1 MKKFIITIFIIFCS
15 LAFPLNSQAVFA
27 EENNLDNYNDPK
39 YTNFNILSQDNFY
52 VLNSQTNQI
61 EHYFKGEISSFGSF
75 GEEETLGQFTTVL
88 KMIVL
93 KNGEIA
99 VFDNL
104 KKLHFFD
111 SNYNHIK
118 TIKTIKQNIN
128 NNTSFKTIEKISDIK
143 SDIYS
148 NVYLIDYINGYILK
162 ANSSSSNFEV
172 IKEIS
177 VSENSK
183 LTILNNSNEI
193 ALVDETKLYI
203 NNQDISLSSQAKEI
217 FTDAKNYIFIAFEN
231 KISKYANT
239 DLKDEI
245 QIENANYFSIDQET
259 GKIFF
264 WQNGKINSIS
274 DFASNI
280 QNLPAPV
287 DDKQKIALKSVV
299 EIFKCNQ
306 TTALLK
312 TPYSYDP
319 IITIAEND
327 KVVVLSKSQDIAINY
342 YYVMLEKNAC
352 TYLGYVQKKFLSEE
366 ISQTLN
372 LKTVPVRKN
381 IQCFK
386 YPNQN
391 QDYKLFTLDIT
402 KTYNT
407 ISQITLNSET
417 FYAISFENSIVYANI
432 NDLIEQDYYNSIS
445 VYLITNATISPY
457 NNEIVTIY
465 EDENKTNAILT
476 KTNKCNVKLISS
488 KNGMSEIEILEN
500 NTILHGFVET
510 KFIVNQNDYAIP
522 LTIII
527 SLICIIMLTVI
538 IFKFKKDRSKKF
550 NN

>member
-1 MKKFIITIFIIFCS
+1 MKRFIIAIFIIFCS
-15 LAFPLNSQAVFA
+15 LVFPIYSQVVFA

-61 EHYFKGEISSFGSF
+61 EHYYKGEISSFGSY
-75 GEEETLGQFTTVL
+75 GEDETLGQFTTVL
-88 KMIVL
+88 KMIVT

-111 SNYNHIK
+111 SNHNHIK
-118 TIKTIKQNIN
+118 TIKTIKQTIN
-128 NNTSFKTIEKISDIK
+128 GTSSFKTVEKISDIK

-148 NVYLIDYINGYILK
+148 NVYLIDYVNGYILK

-172 IKEIS
+172 IDEVS

-183 LTILNNSNEI
+183 LTVLNNSNET
-193 ALVDETKLYI
+193 ALVDETKFYY
-203 NNQDISLSSQAKEI
+203 NNQNISLSSPAKDI
-217 FTDAKNYIFIAFEN
+217 FTDAKNYIYIVSEN
-231 KISKYANT
+231 KISKYAN
-239 DLKDEI
+239 LEFKDEV
-245 QIENANYFSIDQET
+245 QIENANYFSINQET
-259 GKIFF
+259 GTIFF
-264 WQNGKINSIS
+264 WQNGQINSIS

-280 QNLPAPV
+280 QNLSAPV
-287 DDKQKIALKSVV
+287 DDKQKVALSTTV
-299 EIFKCNQ
+299 EIYKCNQ
-306 TTALLK
+306 TTSLLK
-312 TPYSYDP
+312 TPYSYEP

-342 YYVMLEKNAC
+342 YYVMLEKNSQ
-352 TYLGYVQKKFLSEE
+352 TYLGYVEEKFLSEE
-366 ISQTLN
+366 IPQTLN
-372 LKTVPVRKN
+372 LKALPIRKN

-391 QDYKLFTLDIT
+391 QDYNLFTLDST
-402 KTYNT
+402 KTYDI
-407 ISQITLNSET
+407 ISQITLNRET
-417 FYAISFENSIVYANI
+417 FYAISFENCVVYANI
-432 NDLIEQDYYNSIS
+432 NDLIEQDYCNSIS

-465 EDENKTNAILT
+465 DDENKTNVMIT

-488 KNGMSEIEILEN
+488 ENGMSEIEILEN
-500 NTILHGFVET
+500 NIILHGFVET

-522 LTIII
+522 LTIVI
-527 SLICIIMLTVI
+527 SLICLITLLVL